1 MLGIKCCSDVAKLAR
16 ASVSGDES
24 ALDMFSWK
32 GAPLKMGP
40 QEGLAFYVST
50 ADGKSQSFLFQNVDL
65 VDFLLYCAT
74 VKCTVQYIFC
84 LILNIF
90 PYIGKVHCID
100 EHCKTSTLV
109 SVEGAVKK
117 LFFFEKREVL
127 AVITETMMLSQYT
140 LGSEGGA
147 QEYMKVF
154 NPVLFMRL
162 PLKVFYKI
170 IFSCP

>member
-1 MLGIKCCSDVAKLAR
+1 MYCTI
-16 ASVSGDES
+16 
-24 ALDMFSWK
+24 
-32 GAPLKMGP
+32 
-40 QEGLAFYVST
+40 Y
-50 ADGKSQSFLFQNVDL
+50 
-65 VDFLLYCAT
+65 LLSYPELYPC
-74 VKCTVQYIFC
+74 
-84 LILNIF
+84 
-90 PYIGKVHCID
+90 IGKVHCID

-154 NPVLFMRL
+154 NPVLFM
-162 PLKVFYKI
+162 
-170 IFSCP
+170 

>member
-1 MLGIKCCSDVAKLAR
+1 MYCTIYLLSC
-16 ASVSGDES
+16 
-24 ALDMFSWK
+24 
-32 GAPLKMGP
+32 P
-40 QEGLAFYVST
+40 
-50 ADGKSQSFLFQNVDL
+50 
-65 VDFLLYCAT
+65 DF
-74 VKCTVQYIFC
+74 F
-84 LILNIF
+84 F

-170 IFSCP
+170 IFNCP